1 MKRTFLLFILLS
13 MQIFAQEAS
22 FVTQN
27 IEINSLLSG
36 TLYTPEASQPTD
48 LVILIAGSGPTD
60 RNGNQPLM
68 KNNSLKFL
76 AQELTKNGISV
87 FSYDKRIFGLMKQNN
102 LKEEELSFND
112 FIEDAVLITE
122 FFLKEK
128 KYKSVTI
135 AGHSEGSLIGMV
147 ASQKANVDKF
157 VSIAGAGSPINK
169 VIEYQMEKNAP
180 LLLKQSQEIL
190 SELKK
195 GNVVEVQNPMLQSV
209 FRKSV
214 QPYMISWIKYD
225 PKIQIQKLK
234 IPVLIVNG
242 TSDLQVPVSEAEIL
256 KEASPNAKFCII
268 EKMNHVL
275 KTVTNDAE
283 NMQSYANPNLP
294 INAKLVEEIT
304 NFIKQN

>member
-1 MKRTFLLFILLS
+1 MKRTFLLFILFS
-13 MQIFAQEAS
+13 MQVFAQQTS
-22 FVTQN
+22 FISENV
-27 IEINSLLSG
+27 EINSLLSG
-36 TLYTPEASQPTD
+36 TLYTPNTSQPTD

-60 RNGNQPLM
+60 RDGNQPLM

-76 AQELTKNGISV
+76 AQELAKNEISV

-112 FIEDAVLITE
+112 FIEDAVLVAE
-122 FFLKEK
+122 FFLKGK

-135 AGHSEGSLIGMV
+135 AGHSEGSLVGMV

-157 VSIAGAGSPINK
+157 VSIAGAGNSIDK
-169 VIEYQMEKNAP
+169 VIEHQMETNAP
-180 LLLKQSQEIL
+180 LLLKQSKEIL

-195 GNVVEVQNPMLQSV
+195 GNVVEVQNPMLQAV

-214 QPYMISWIKYD
+214 QPYMISWLKYD
-225 PKIQIQKLK
+225 PKTELQKLK
-234 IPVLIVNG
+234 MPVLIVNG

-268 EKMNHVL
+268 EEMNHVL
-275 KTVTNDAE
+275 KTVTNSVE
-283 NMQSYANPNLP
+283 NMQSYANPDLP
-294 INAKLVEEIT
+294 INAKLVQEIAD
-304 NFIKQN
+304 FVKE

>member
-1 MKRTFLLFILLS
+1 MKRTFLLFILFS
-13 MQIFAQEAS
+13 MQVFAQQTS
-22 FVTQN
+22 FISENV
-27 IEINSLLSG
+27 EINSLLSG
-36 TLYTPEASQPTD
+36 TLYTPNTSQPTD

-60 RNGNQPLM
+60 RDGNQPLM

-76 AQELTKNGISV
+76 AQELAKNEISV

-112 FIEDAVLITE
+112 FIEDAVLVAE
-122 FFLKEK
+122 FFLKKK

-147 ASQKANVDKF
+147 ASQKANVNKF
-157 VSIAGAGSPINK
+157 ISIAGAGNSIDK
-169 VIEYQMEKNAP
+169 VIEHQMETNAP

-214 QPYMISWIKYD
+214 QPYMISWLKYD
-225 PKIQIQKLK
+225 PKTELQKLK
-234 IPVLIVNG
+234 MPVLIVNG

-268 EKMNHVL
+268 EEMNHVL
-275 KTVTNDAE
+275 KTVTNSVE
-283 NMQSYANPNLP
+283 NMQSYANPDLP
-294 INAKLVEEIT
+294 INAKLVQEIAD
-304 NFIKQN
+304 FVKE

>member
-1 MKRTFLLFILLS
+1 MKRTFLLFILFS
-13 MQIFAQEAS
+13 MQVFAQQTS
-22 FVTQN
+22 FISENV
-27 IEINSLLSG
+27 EINSLLSG
-36 TLYTPEASQPTD
+36 TLYTPNTSQPTD

-60 RNGNQPLM
+60 RDGNQPLM

-76 AQELTKNGISV
+76 AQELAKNEISV

-112 FIEDAVLITE
+112 FIEDAVLVAE
-122 FFLKEK
+122 FFLKGK

-147 ASQKANVDKF
+147 ASQEANVNKF
-157 VSIAGAGSPINK
+157 ISIAGAGNSIDK
-169 VIEYQMEKNAP
+169 VIEHQMETNAP

-214 QPYMISWIKYD
+214 QPYMISWLKYD
-225 PKIQIQKLK
+225 PKTELQKLK
-234 IPVLIVNG
+234 MPVLIVNG

-268 EKMNHVL
+268 EEMNHVL
-275 KTVTNDAE
+275 KTVTNSVE
-283 NMQSYANPNLP
+283 NMQSYANPDLP
-294 INAKLVEEIT
+294 INAKLVQEIAD
-304 NFIKQN
+304 FVKE